1 MAAPRIRSLL
11 SSSHLRNYSISSSL
25 LLLTRNPSSSSYT
38 NTNTNTTTPHYRYT
52 NNTLH
57 QTLNTPRNFTT
68 STAKMTVIKIEA
80 ADTYA
85 QALEES
91 KTKLVVIDF
100 FAVWCGPCRVI
111 APKVDAFSNDYAEK
125 ASFYKL
131 DVDEHQQIAAEL
143 EVRAMPT
150 FLFFKDG
157 KKVSEVV
164 GANPSALK
172 AALDKYCA

>member
-1 MAAPRIRSLL
+1 M
-11 SSSHLRNYSISSSL
+11 
-25 LLLTRNPSSSSYT
+25 
-38 NTNTNTTTPHYRYT
+38 
-52 NNTLH
+52 
-57 QTLNTPRNFTT
+57 
-68 STAKMTVIKIEA
+68 
-80 ADTYA
+80 
-85 QALEES
+85 
-91 KTKLVVIDF
+91 
-100 FAVWCGPCRVI
+100 I

-172 AALDKYCA
+172 VCSSFSVGDRMEVGWVGGGEDGVRC